1 MINTQQALKVFG
13 RCGLL
18 FLTAL
23 YGVLI
28 ALIADLAPTWLR
40 LPSRAWWQYHR
51 ACILAIVFGF
61 SVGVNLAG
69 AASVAYALT

>member
-1 MINTQQALKVFG
+1 MINTQQALKVLG

-28 ALIADLAPTWLR
+28 ALIADLTPTPGR
-40 LPSRAWWQYHR
+40 SWWRYHR
-51 ACILAIVFGF
+51 ACILAIAFGF
-61 SVGVNLAG
+61 SVGVNLVG